1 MAKVFH
7 EIRDPIHVFIHLDS
21 DERRV
26 LDCRPV
32 QRLRHIHQLALSYQV
47 YPAATHKRL
56 EHSLGVMELASRVF
70 DIVCHTGNFDDEVA
84 RRLPELKQQ
93 DKLGYW
99 RRVLRMAALCH
110 DTGHLP
116 FSHAAE
122 EQLLPAGWDHEKLTR
137 ELIMS
142 QEMRLI
148 WNTVIPPLNPEHI
161 VKVAVGPRKAKDL
174 WFSDWET
181 ILAEII
187 VGDALGVD
195 RMDYLLRDSYHIGVS
210 YGRFDHYRLIDTMRI
225 LISPDTDQPA
235 LGIEEGG
242 LQSAEALLLAR
253 YLMYSQV
260 YFHSI
265 RRIYDIHLRDFLQA
279 WLPDG
284 KFSVDPSEHLR
295 TTDNEI
301 NSAIHAAARDGAAAG
316 HESAK
321 RIVNH
326 SHFKVFY
333 ERHPKDVSI
342 NPDAVNLIFKAAK
355 QEFRDENV
363 RCDQFTQKGSGVDF
377 PVLMKDGKPI
387 SSLSRSGVLQDIPVV
402 ATGYVYVVPEKQ
414 EEAKKWL
421 SHNRQ
426 QIISPPRE
434 ET

>member
-1 MAKVFH
+1 
-7 EIRDPIHVFIHLDS
+7 
-21 DERRV
+21 
-26 LDCRPV
+26 
-32 QRLRHIHQLALSYQV
+32 
-47 YPAATHKRL
+47 
-56 EHSLGVMELASRVF
+56 MELASRVF
-70 DIVCHTGNFDDEVA
+70 DIVCHSRNFDEEIA
-84 RRLPELKQQ
+84 KRLPELRQQ
-93 DKLGYW
+93 DKLSYW
-99 RRVLRMAALCH
+99 KRVLRMAALCH

-122 EQLLPAGWDHEKLTR
+122 EQLLPDGWDHERLTR

-148 WNTVIPPLNPEHI
+148 WDSVIPPLNPEHI
-161 VKVAVGPRKAKDL
+161 VKVAIGPRKAKDL
-174 WFSDWET
+174 RFSDWET

-242 LQSAEALLLAR
+242 VQSAEALLLAR

-279 WLPDG
+279 WLPNG
-284 KFSVDPSEHLR
+284 RFSVDLDEHLR
-295 TTDNEI
+295 MTDNEI
-301 NSAIHAAARDGAAAG
+301 NRVIDAVARDRAAAG
-316 HESAK
+316 HDSAK

-326 SHFKVFY
+326 AHFKVFY
-333 ERHPKDVSI
+333 ERHPKDVSV
-342 NPDAVNLIFKAAK
+342 NPGAVSLVFEAAM
-355 QEFRDENV
+355 QEFGAENV
-363 RCDQFTQKGSGVDF
+363 RCDQYTQKGGGVDF

-387 SSLSRSGVLQDIPVV
+387 SSLSRSGVLQAIPVV
-402 ATGYVYVVPEKQ
+402 ATGYAYIVPEKQ
-414 EEAKKWL
+414 ADAEEWL
-421 SHNRQ
+421 SRNRQ
-426 QIISPPRE
+426 RIITPPKE